1 MIKYTKHFLNKL
13 EDLFA
18 ESDYVLR
25 YEKGNFK
32 SGFCVLKNTKIA
44 IINKYY
50 PLEGKVNSLVEI
62 VKTTDMDE
70 SLFSEKVLELYKEIK
85 ELNKQ
90 QSTLESL
97 KEEDH
102 QV

>member
-1 MIKYTKHFLNKL
+1 MAGTEIKYTKHFLNKL

-32 SGFCVLKNTKIA
+32 SGYCILNDTKIA

-50 PLEGKVNSLVEI
+50 PLEGKINCLVDIIKLVDLNIEELSDKNRKFLLDI
-62 VKTTDMDE
+62 
-70 SLFSEKVLELYKEIK
+70 LETP
-85 ELNKQ
+85 
-90 QSTLESL
+90 STI
-97 KEEDH
+97 
-102 QV
+102 

>member
-1 MIKYTKHFLNKL
+1 MAAGEVKYTKHFLNKL

-32 SGFCVLKNTKIA
+32 SGYCLLNETKVA

-50 PLEGKVNSLVEI
+50 PLEGKINCLLDIIKLVDLDIEALSDKNKKFLLEI
-62 VKTTDMDE
+62 
-70 SLFSEKVLELYKEIK
+70 LETSSKI
-85 ELNKQ
+85 
-90 QSTLESL
+90 
-97 KEEDH
+97 
-102 QV
+102 